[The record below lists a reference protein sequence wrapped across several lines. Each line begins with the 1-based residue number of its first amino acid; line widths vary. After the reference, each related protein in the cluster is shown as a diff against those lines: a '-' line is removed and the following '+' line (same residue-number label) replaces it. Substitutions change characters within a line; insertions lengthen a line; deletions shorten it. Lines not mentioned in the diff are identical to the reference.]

1 MILSRGSWSLDT
13 SLSAYKTAVNTR
25 SLSITSI
32 GNGSSSTNFT
42 TDSAL
47 LYYENPDGNMSALL
61 QRGDPLYPAQWIDI
75 TSQGSESL
83 PDEFRN
89 NQSST
94 VYVTATSATLY
105 ESDTNAT
112 FNTPFISGADFDAL
126 FYTASSTIVG
136 LTSTCAESR
145 SCFTIGAIALENYS
159 SANATLD
166 NGGHPDSGGNFVY
179 TTYTIGLGGPGNF
192 SSSMYCASSDVVID

>member
-13 SLSAYKTAVNTR
+13 SLSTYKTAVNTR

-61 QRGDPLYPAQWIDI
+61 QRGDPLYQAQWINI

-94 VYVTATSATLY
+94 VYLTSATLY

-126 FYTASSTIVG
+126 FDTASVTTVG

-145 SCFTIGAIALENYS
+145 SCFTIGAIALEI
-159 SANATLD
+159 TRR
-166 NGGHPDSGGNFVY
+166 P
-179 TTYTIGLGGPGNF
+179 TQR
-192 SSSMYCASSDVVID
+192 